1 VIDVGWPLQRRG
13 IVPNNETAILKNFQ
27 QHLMSFEPGTERQK
41 ILAEEA
47 YAAYNELI
55 QGQQA
60 RLNSVT
66 EEMPGPLWILVI
78 VGALVCVAVTWC
90 FHTGSFSMH
99 FWMTILFSALLGLMI
114 YLIAALDNPYRGKI
128 SVTPEPLERVY
139 QQVMISGN

>member
-1 VIDVGWPLQRRG
+1 
-13 IVPNNETAILKNFQ
+13 
-27 QHLMSFEPGTERQK
+27 M
-41 ILAEEA
+41 EA
-47 YAAYNELI
+47 YTAFNELT

-78 VGALVCVAVTWC
+78 VGALICVAVSWC
-90 FHTGSFSMH
+90 FHTKSFGMH
-99 FWMTILFSALLGLMI
+99 FWMTIL

-139 QQVMISGN
+139 QQVMSSGN

>member
-1 VIDVGWPLQRRG
+1 MQRRG
-13 IVPNNETAILKNFQ
+13 IVPSDETAILKAVQ
-27 QHLMSFEPGTERQK
+27 DHLMSFEPATERQK
-41 ILAEEA
+41 ILAVEA
-47 YAAYNELI
+47 YTAFNELT

-78 VGALVCVAVTWC
+78 VGALICIAVTWC
-90 FHTGSFSMH
+90 FHTKSFGMH

-139 QQVMISGN
+139 EQVMSSGN